1 MVPHVPRPLKY
12 PSDPQTGPAGSRGMA
27 SGQSTSKAVD
37 FLRQENSIG
46 NDTSGV
52 QFLENDILFAWPAWL
67 MVVSLLEVESG

>member
-1 MVPHVPRPLKY
+1 MPHAPRPLKY

-27 SGQSTSKAVD
+27 SGQSTSCG
-37 FLRQENSIG
+37 FFGQEISIG
-46 NDTSGV
+46 NVISGV